1 MVLGVDFG
9 TSSLRCALLEGDKST
24 IVEDRDGS
32 RDTPSYVLYEEGSDP
47 VLGRL
52 AKQKL
57 HAGQKEVLSVHEI
70 LAEGEDRTK
79 GVDSASLIL
88 REVIVDAI
96 EKRGAGLIGEVE
108 SVVTYAPNF
117 TPFQQEILVDAAKSA
132 GLIDPYVVCEP
143 VGALI
148 AARKLEIIPATT
160 KAKNCIVVDVGHGVM
175 HVSVVKDDDVV
186 ATKSSVIGGALL
198 QDTLVQ
204 FLAEKFEEKN
214 GGIKLRDDAL
224 SLQRLHDEVEGIAAE
239 LSKKSRVDV
248 DLPYITAD
256 EKGPKHLN
264 ESISLSVV
272 KSMVDEKVKADEGLI
287 GDGVS
292 DVVMNDLMD
301 VLTQSKTTPFEL
313 GTVLVVG
320 GASLSPIFKDGVKEA
335 AVKMGGEDFMV
346 KTLNVV
352 EGGGREDLTAIGAS
366 LALEGI

>member
-9 TSSLRCALLEGDKST
+9 TSSLRCALLDGDKSS
-24 IVEDRDGS
+24 IVEDRDGA
-32 RDTPSYVLYEEGSDP
+32 RDTPSYVFYEEGSEP

-57 HAGQKEVLSVHEI
+57 HVGPMEVLSVHDI
-70 LAEGEDRTK
+70 LSGEDRQK
-79 GVDSASLIL
+79 GVDAAALML
-88 REVIVDAI
+88 RDVIVDAI
-96 EKRGAGLIGEVE
+96 EKKGAGMIGEVE
-108 SVVTYAPNF
+108 SVVTYAPNY
-117 TPFQQEILVDAAKSA
+117 TAVQQEILVDAAKSA

-148 AARKLEIIPATT
+148 AARKLEIVPATT
-160 KAKNCIVVDVGHGVM
+160 KAQNCVVVDVGHGVM

-186 ATKSSVIGGALL
+186 ATKSSMIGGALL

-204 FLAEKFEEKN
+204 VLANKFEEKN
-214 GGIKLRDDAL
+214 NGMKLRDDKL
-224 SLQRLHDEVEGIAAE
+224 SLQRLYDEVEGIAAE

-264 ESISLSVV
+264 ESISLNVI
-272 KSMVDEKVKADEGLI
+272 KSMVDELVKEDEGLA
-287 GDGVS
+287 GDGVA
-292 DVVMNDLMD
+292 DVVMGDLME
-301 VLTQSKTTPFEL
+301 VLTASKCTPFEL
-313 GTVLVVG
+313 GTILVVG
-320 GASLSPIFKDGVKEA
+320 GASLSPIFRDSVKEA

-346 KTLNVV
+346 KVVNVV
-352 EGGGREDLTAIGAS
+352 EGGGREDMVAMGAS